1 MNDKNIIRETTIEEP
16 RKNFEQ
22 TVDAMI
28 QMGIT
33 TSNLEGLIKINI
45 WDPEEGL
52 NVLDVITMDKYNAI
66 RLFGDLLVYSID
78 IEDNMLRYTL
88 VAPPER

>member
-1 MNDKNIIRETTIEEP
+1 MNDKNITIEAAEEP

-22 TVDAMI
+22 TIDAMT
-28 QMGIT
+28 QLGVT
-33 TSNLEGLIKINI
+33 TSNLKGMIKVNI
-45 WDPEEGL
+45 YDYEEGV

-66 RLFGDLLVYSID
+66 RLFGDLFVYSID